1 MFGPRNAYSQ
11 PNFFPKQATL
21 LTSQQ
26 RDPSDIP
33 TQLDI
38 VRNEVTLQRR
48 ARAQRRMPQLLEV
61 DERLVTFD
69 QLRPAHRLSE
79 RARRFGEAEQAVE
92 LGEHPDRAQPQAAV
106 RVELGVEPVLELLDR
121 CVAVLARLLELAD
134 RGLEGGDDEPLGVLF
149 TRRIG
154 ESGM

>member
-1 MFGPRNAYSQ
+1 
-11 PNFFPKQATL
+11 
-21 LTSQQ
+21 
-26 RDPSDIP
+26 
-33 TQLDI
+33 
-38 VRNEVTLQRR
+38 
-48 ARAQRRMPQLLEV
+48 MPQLLEV

-121 CVAVLARLLELAD
+121 CVAVLARFLEFTNP
-134 RGLEGGDDEPLGVLF
+134 GLERGNDVALCVLQGCLVWVSPVVERH
-149 TRRIG
+149 TCLR
-154 ESGM
+154 